1 MDYSP
6 PEVDIDLWFFAAAE
20 RLEEFSLVRD
30 EILAEQRGRSHLYR
44 RKPKG
49 RTMSEAGI
57 KRSLEVFNAP
67 THSGERFRNNAR
79 IGERRERISQVL
91 IDKKNASKP
100 ISEFI
105 SSQCQLVMDEGDS
118 SEVPLFYPISDEL
131 LAALIVS
138 GGAKTAMGSLEN
150 YHKWYQENFNFFPET
165 QSNMSV
171 DWLKQWHFEMPS
183 LDLCWHISGRWVSTI
198 STGPWSY
205 RRGFILQLPT
215 ASLICNEREAMELI
229 DYAFSRISK
238 AIKKN
243 YNGPFKSY
251 ISHGMYDSWK
261 RDSGDRK
268 MVQGYVKQANYR
280 IALGGDG
287 WDDDF
292 FSQYGTLDDDENLE
306 KHTTLGLLIRKYPS
320 LMSVIEKYGWI
331 SVGGKFGVNEDG
343 EFLHDNDE
351 EDGDFI
357 QCSPCFWHLSR
368 STIP

>member
-1 MDYSP
+1 MQ
-6 PEVDIDLWFFAAAE
+6 I
-20 RLEEFSLVRD
+20 
-30 EILAEQRGRSHLYR
+30 
-44 RKPKG
+44 
-49 RTMSEAGI
+49 
-57 KRSLEVFNAP
+57 
-67 THSGERFRNNAR
+67 
-79 IGERRERISQVL
+79 L
-91 IDKKNASKP
+91 IDKKSASKS

-105 SSQCQLVMDEGDS
+105 SSECQQVIEARNWHYERS
-118 SEVPLFYPISDEL
+118 QPLFYPISDEL

-138 GGAKTAMGSLEN
+138 GGPKKAMDSLGK
-150 YHKWYQENFNFFPET
+150 YHKWYQAEIDYFNPKMQENN
-165 QSNMSV
+165 SV
-171 DWLKQWHFEMPS
+171 DWLKDVSFAMPD
-183 LDLCWHISGRWVSTI
+183 LDLCTSIETGWSG
-198 STGPWSY
+198 
-205 RRGFILQLPT
+205 RRGFVLRLPT
-215 ASLICNEREAMELI
+215 ASLICNEQEAMELI

-238 AIKKN
+238 SIKRN

-251 ISHGMYDSWK
+251 ISHGIYDSWK
-261 RDSGDRK
+261 RDSGGRK

-287 WDDDF
+287 WSDDF

-343 EFLHDNDE
+343 EFLHDDDE
-351 EDGDFI
+351 EEDDFI